1 MSEIAGIVLAAGLG
15 KRMMSRRP
23 KSLHRVCGKELVRY
37 PVDLLRQCGIKQVFV
52 VVSPAN
58 RDALRAALGDGVEYV
73 VQPQPRG
80 TGDAVACCA
89 EAVGALAK
97 HVVVIGGDTPLVREE
112 SLLRLLNGRE
122 GRRMGFLTGRDPS
135 LEDLGRVTRRD
146 GMVTGIVEAAQLNAE
161 VFDGSAGL
169 NAEVSGGS
177 AELNAGVYCLEA
189 AWLWDSIRKL
199 SPAPSGEYYLT
210 DLAGI
215 AATEGSKE
223 GSNVASA
230 PVTDPSELLGVND
243 RIQLAR
249 AEAVQLQRLRVHWM
263 TRGVTMTDPASV
275 FVDFDAA
282 IGMDTVILPNT
293 MVLGRSNIGEGC
305 EVGPGS
311 VVRDSSIGD
320 GCRVTSS
327 VVEESVMEAGSD
339 VGPYSHLRP
348 GAYLE
353 SGVHIG
359 NFVEIKESRLSEGT
373 LMGHFGYVGDATIGA
388 KVNVGAGTV
397 TCNFDGRDKHRTV
410 IEDGAFIGCDT
421 MLIAPVTVGS
431 QAVTGAGAVITKD
444 VPPARLAVGVPA
456 KIREK
461 TK

>member
-1 MSEIAGIVLAAGLG
+1 MDEIAGIVLAAGLG
-15 KRMMSRRP
+15 KRMMSRLP

-58 RDALRAALGDGVEYV
+58 RDALRAALGDAVEYV
-73 VQPQPRG
+73 VQPEPRG
-80 TGDAVACCA
+80 TGDAVACCM

-97 HVVVIGGDTPLVREE
+97 HVVVTGGDTPLVREE

-146 GMVTGIVEAAQLNAE
+146 GTVTGIVEAAE
-161 VFDGSAGL
+161 
-169 NAEVSGGS
+169 AEVSDGA

-215 AATEGSKE
+215 AARE

-249 AEAVQLQRLRVHWM
+249 AEAVQLQRVRKHWM
-263 TRGVTMTDPASV
+263 MRGVTMTDPASV

-305 EVGPGS
+305 ELGPGS

-339 VGPYSHLRP
+339 IGPYSHLRP

-359 NFVEIKESRLSEGT
+359 NFVEIKESRLSAGT

-456 KIREK
+456 KIKEK

>member
-1 MSEIAGIVLAAGLG
+1 MDEIAGIVLAAGLG
-15 KRMMSRRP
+15 KRMMSRLT

-58 RDALRAALGDGVEYV
+58 RDALRAALGDAVEYV
-73 VQPQPRG
+73 VQPEPRG
-80 TGDAVACCA
+80 TGDAVACCM

-97 HVVVIGGDTPLVREE
+97 HVVVTGGDTPLVREE

-146 GMVTGIVEAAQLNAE
+146 GMVTGIVEAAE
-161 VFDGSAGL
+161 
-169 NAEVSGGS
+169 AEVSDGA

-215 AATEGSKE
+215 AARE
-223 GSNVASA
+223 GSNVASV

-249 AEAVQLQRLRVHWM
+249 AEAVQLQRVRKHWM
-263 TRGVTMTDPASV
+263 MRGVTMTDPASV

-305 EVGPGS
+305 ELGPGS

-339 VGPYSHLRP
+339 IGPYSHLRP

-359 NFVEIKESRLSEGT
+359 NFVEIKESRLSAGT

-456 KIREK
+456 KIKEK

>member
-1 MSEIAGIVLAAGLG
+1 MDEITGIVLAAGLG
-15 KRMMSRRP
+15 KRMMSRLP

-58 RDALRAALGDGVEYV
+58 RDALRAALGDAVEYV
-73 VQPQPRG
+73 VQREPRG
-80 TGDAVACCA
+80 TGDAVACCM

-97 HVVVIGGDTPLVREE
+97 YVVVTGGDTPLVREE

-146 GMVTGIVEAAQLNAE
+146 GTVTGIVEAAE
-161 VFDGSAGL
+161 
-169 NAEVSGGS
+169 AEVSGGS

-189 AWLWDSIRKL
+189 AWLWESVRKL
-199 SPAPSGEYYLT
+199 SPAPSGEYYLP

-215 AATEGSKE
+215 AAKE
-223 GSNVASA
+223 GSNAASA

-249 AEAVQLQRLRVHWM
+249 AEAVQLQRVRQHWM
-263 TRGVTMTDPASV
+263 MRGVTMTDPASV
-275 FVDFDAA
+275 FIDFDATV
-282 IGMDTVILPNT
+282 GMDTVIRPNT

-305 EVGPGS
+305 ELGPGS

-320 GCRVTSS
+320 GCRVTNS

-339 VGPYSHLRP
+339 IGPYSHLRP

-359 NFVEIKESRLSEGT
+359 NFVEIKESRLAAGT
-373 LMGHFGYVGDATIGA
+373 LMGHFGYVGDATIGT

-456 KIREK
+456 KIKEK

>member
-1 MSEIAGIVLAAGLG
+1 MDEIAGIVLAAGLG
-15 KRMMSRRP
+15 KRMMSRLT

-58 RDALRAALGDGVEYV
+58 RDALRAALGDAVEYV
-73 VQPQPRG
+73 VQPEPRG
-80 TGDAVACCA
+80 TGDAVACCM

-97 HVVVIGGDTPLVREE
+97 HVVVTGGDTPLVREE

-146 GMVTGIVEAAQLNAE
+146 GTVTGIVAAAE
-161 VFDGSAGL
+161 T
-169 NAEVSGGS
+169 EVSDGA

-215 AATEGSKE
+215 AARE

-249 AEAVQLQRLRVHWM
+249 AEAVQLQRVRQHWM
-263 TRGVTMTDPASV
+263 MRGVTMTDPASV
-275 FVDFDAA
+275 FIDFDAA

-305 EVGPGS
+305 ELGPGS

-339 VGPYSHLRP
+339 IGPYSHLRP
-348 GAYLE
+348 GAYPRVRRSHRQLRRNQGKQVV
-353 SGVHIG
+353 SGDVDG
-359 NFVEIKESRLSEGT
+359 PLRLRGRRHHRRQSERGGRY
-373 LMGHFGYVGDATIGA
+373 GH
-388 KVNVGAGTV
+388 
-397 TCNFDGRDKHRTV
+397 
-410 IEDGAFIGCDT
+410 
-421 MLIAPVTVGS
+421 L
-431 QAVTGAGAVITKD
+431 
-444 VPPARLAVGVPA
+444 
-456 KIREK
+456 
-461 TK
+461 

>member
-1 MSEIAGIVLAAGLG
+1 MDEIAGIVLAAGLG
-15 KRMMSRRP
+15 KRMMSRLP

-58 RDALRAALGDGVEYV
+58 RDALRAALGDAVEYV
-73 VQPQPRG
+73 VQPEPRG
-80 TGDAVACCA
+80 TGDAVACCM

-97 HVVVIGGDTPLVREE
+97 HVVVTGGDTPLVREE

-146 GMVTGIVEAAQLNAE
+146 GTVTGIVEAAE
-161 VFDGSAGL
+161 
-169 NAEVSGGS
+169 AEVSDGA

-215 AATEGSKE
+215 AARE

-249 AEAVQLQRLRVHWM
+249 AEAVQLQRVRKHWM
-263 TRGVTMTDPASV
+263 MRGVTMTDPASV
-275 FVDFDAA
+275 FIDFDAA

-305 EVGPGS
+305 ELGPGS

-339 VGPYSHLRP
+339 IGPYSHLRP

-359 NFVEIKESRLSEGT
+359 NFVEIKESRLSAGT

-456 KIREK
+456 KIKEK

>member
-1 MSEIAGIVLAAGLG
+1 MDEIAGIVLAAGLG
-15 KRMMSRRP
+15 KRMMSRLP

-58 RDALRAALGDGVEYV
+58 RDALRAALGDAVEYV
-73 VQPQPRG
+73 VQPEPRG
-80 TGDAVACCA
+80 TGDAVACCM

-97 HVVVIGGDTPLVREE
+97 HVVVTGGDTPLVREE

-146 GMVTGIVEAAQLNAE
+146 GTVTGIVEAAE
-161 VFDGSAGL
+161 
-169 NAEVSGGS
+169 AEVSDGA

-215 AATEGSKE
+215 AARE

-249 AEAVQLQRLRVHWM
+249 AEAVQLQRVRKHWM
-263 TRGVTMTDPASV
+263 MRGVTMTDPASV
-275 FVDFDAA
+275 FIDFDAA
-282 IGMDTVILPNT
+282 IGMDTVIRPNT

-305 EVGPGS
+305 ELGPGS

-320 GCRVTSS
+320 GCRVTNS

-339 VGPYSHLRP
+339 IGPYSHLRP

-359 NFVEIKESRLSEGT
+359 NFVEIKESRLSAGT

-456 KIREK
+456 KIKEK

>member
-1 MSEIAGIVLAAGLG
+1 MDEIAGIVLAAGLG
-15 KRMMSRRP
+15 KRMMSRLP

-58 RDALRAALGDGVEYV
+58 RDALRAALGDAVEYV
-73 VQPQPRG
+73 VQPEPRG
-80 TGDAVACCA
+80 TGDAVACCM

-97 HVVVIGGDTPLVREE
+97 HVVVTGGDTPLVREE

-146 GMVTGIVEAAQLNAE
+146 GMVTGIVEAAE
-161 VFDGSAGL
+161 
-169 NAEVSGGS
+169 AEVSDGA

-210 DLAGI
+210 DVAGI
-215 AATEGSKE
+215 AARE

-249 AEAVQLQRLRVHWM
+249 AEAVQLQRVRKHWM
-263 TRGVTMTDPASV
+263 MRGVTMTDPASV

-305 EVGPGS
+305 ELGPGS

-339 VGPYSHLRP
+339 IGPYSHLRP

-359 NFVEIKESRLSEGT
+359 NFVEIKESRLSAGT

>member
-1 MSEIAGIVLAAGLG
+1 MDEIAGIVLAAGLG
-15 KRMMSRRP
+15 KRMMSRLP

-58 RDALRAALGDGVEYV
+58 RDALRAALGDAVEYV
-73 VQPQPRG
+73 VQSEPRG
-80 TGDAVACCA
+80 TGDAVACCM

-97 HVVVIGGDTPLVREE
+97 HVVVTGGDTPLVREE

-146 GMVTGIVEAAQLNAE
+146 GMVTGIVEAAE
-161 VFDGSAGL
+161 
-169 NAEVSGGS
+169 AEVSDGA

-189 AWLWDSIRKL
+189 AWLRDSIRKL
-199 SPAPSGEYYLT
+199 SAAPSGEYYLT

-215 AATEGSKE
+215 AARE

-249 AEAVQLQRLRVHWM
+249 AEAVQLQRVRQHWM
-263 TRGVTMTDPASV
+263 MRGVTMTDPASV
-275 FVDFDAA
+275 FVDFDAT
-282 IGMDTVILPNT
+282 IGMDTVIRPNT
-293 MVLGRSNIGEGC
+293 MVLGRSNIGESC
-305 EVGPGS
+305 ELGPGS

-339 VGPYSHLRP
+339 IGPYSHLRP

-359 NFVEIKESRLSEGT
+359 NFVEIKESRLAAGT

>member
-1 MSEIAGIVLAAGLG
+1 MDEIAGIVLAAGLG
-15 KRMMSRRP
+15 KRMMSRLP

-58 RDALRAALGDGVEYV
+58 RDALRAALGDAVEYV
-73 VQPQPRG
+73 VQPEPRG

-97 HVVVIGGDTPLVREE
+97 HVVVTGGDTPLVREE

-146 GMVTGIVEAAQLNAE
+146 GMVTGIVEAAVN
-161 VFDGSAGL
+161 DGS
-169 NAEVSGGS
+169 AEVSGWS

-215 AATEGSKE
+215 AAKE

-263 TRGVTMTDPASV
+263 MRGVTMTDPASV
-275 FVDFDAA
+275 FVDFDAT
-282 IGMDTVILPNT
+282 IGMDTVIRPNT

-339 VGPYSHLRP
+339 IGPYSHLRP

-359 NFVEIKESRLSEGT
+359 NFVEIKESRLSAGT

-456 KIREK
+456 KIRDK

>member
-1 MSEIAGIVLAAGLG
+1 MDEIAGIVLAAGLG
-15 KRMMSRRP
+15 KRMMSRLP

-58 RDALRAALGDGVEYV
+58 RDALRAALGDAVEYV
-73 VQPQPRG
+73 VQPEPRG
-80 TGDAVACCA
+80 TGDAVACCM

-97 HVVVIGGDTPLVREE
+97 HVVVTGGDTPLVREE
-112 SLLRLLNGRE
+112 SLLRLLNGRD

-146 GMVTGIVEAAQLNAE
+146 GMVTGIVEAAE
-161 VFDGSAGL
+161 
-169 NAEVSGGS
+169 AEVSDGA

-215 AATEGSKE
+215 AARE

-249 AEAVQLQRLRVHWM
+249 AEAVQLQRVRKHWM
-263 TRGVTMTDPASV
+263 MRGVTMTDPASV
-275 FVDFDAA
+275 FIDFDAA

-293 MVLGRSNIGEGC
+293 MVLGRSNIGEDC

-339 VGPYSHLRP
+339 IGPYSHLRP

-359 NFVEIKESRLSEGT
+359 NFVEIKESRLAAGT

>member
-1 MSEIAGIVLAAGLG
+1 MDEIAGIVLAAGLG
-15 KRMMSRRP
+15 KRMMSRLP

-58 RDALRAALGDGVEYV
+58 RDALRAALGDAVEYV
-73 VQPQPRG
+73 VQPEPRG
-80 TGDAVACCA
+80 TGDAVACCM

-97 HVVVIGGDTPLVREE
+97 HVVVTGGDTPLVREE

-146 GMVTGIVEAAQLNAE
+146 GTVTGIVEAAE
-161 VFDGSAGL
+161 
-169 NAEVSGGS
+169 AEVSDGA

-215 AATEGSKE
+215 AARE

-249 AEAVQLQRLRVHWM
+249 AEAVQLQRVRKHWM
-263 TRGVTMTDPASV
+263 MRGVTMTDPASV
-275 FVDFDAA
+275 FIDFDAA
-282 IGMDTVILPNT
+282 IGMDTVIRPNT

-305 EVGPGS
+305 ELGPGS

-339 VGPYSHLRP
+339 IGPYSHLRP

-359 NFVEIKESRLSEGT
+359 NFVEIKESRLSAGT

-456 KIREK
+456 KIKEK

>member
-1 MSEIAGIVLAAGLG
+1 MDEIAGIVLAAGLG
-15 KRMMSRRP
+15 KRMMSRLP

-37 PVDLLRQCGIKQVFV
+37 PVDLLHQCGIKQVFV

-58 RDALRAALGDGVEYV
+58 RDALRAALGDAVEYV
-73 VQPQPRG
+73 VQPEPRG
-80 TGDAVACCA
+80 TGDAVACCM

-97 HVVVIGGDTPLVREE
+97 YVVVTGGDTPLVREE
-112 SLLRLLNGRE
+112 SLLRLLNGRD

-146 GMVTGIVEAAQLNAE
+146 GMVTGIVEAAE
-161 VFDGSAGL
+161 
-169 NAEVSGGS
+169 AEVSDGA

-215 AATEGSKE
+215 AAKE

-249 AEAVQLQRLRVHWM
+249 AEAVQLQRVRKHWM
-263 TRGVTMTDPASV
+263 MRGVTMTDPPSV
-275 FVDFDAA
+275 FIDFDATV
-282 IGMDTVILPNT
+282 GMDTVIRPNT

-305 EVGPGS
+305 ELGPGS

-339 VGPYSHLRP
+339 IGPYSHLRP

-359 NFVEIKESRLSEGT
+359 NFVEIKDSRLSAGT

>member
-1 MSEIAGIVLAAGLG
+1 MDEIAGIVLAAGLG
-15 KRMMSRRP
+15 KRMMSRLT

-58 RDALRAALGDGVEYV
+58 RDALRAALGDAVEYV
-73 VQPQPRG
+73 VQPEPRG
-80 TGDAVACCA
+80 TGDAVACCM

-97 HVVVIGGDTPLVREE
+97 HVVVTGGDTPLVREE

-146 GMVTGIVEAAQLNAE
+146 GMVTGIVEAAE
-161 VFDGSAGL
+161 
-169 NAEVSGGS
+169 AEVSDGA
-177 AELNAGVYCLEA
+177 AELNAGIYCLEA

-215 AATEGSKE
+215 AARE

-249 AEAVQLQRLRVHWM
+249 AEAVQLQRVRQHWM
-263 TRGVTMTDPASV
+263 MRGVTMTDPASV
-275 FVDFDAA
+275 FIDFDAA

-293 MVLGRSNIGEGC
+293 MVLGRSNIGEDC

-339 VGPYSHLRP
+339 IGPYSHLRP

-359 NFVEIKESRLSEGT
+359 NFVEIKESRLSAGT

-456 KIREK
+456 KIKAK

>member
-1 MSEIAGIVLAAGLG
+1 MDEIAGIVLAAGLG
-15 KRMMSRRP
+15 KRMMSRLP

-58 RDALRAALGDGVEYV
+58 RDALHAALGDAVEYV
-73 VQPQPRG
+73 VQPEARG
-80 TGDAVACCA
+80 TGDAVACCM

-97 HVVVIGGDTPLVREE
+97 HVVVTGGDTPLVREE

-146 GMVTGIVEAAQLNAE
+146 GMVTGIVEAAE
-161 VFDGSAGL
+161 
-169 NAEVSGGS
+169 AEVSDGA

-215 AATEGSKE
+215 AARE

-249 AEAVQLQRLRVHWM
+249 AEAVQLQRVRKHWM
-263 TRGVTMTDPASV
+263 MRGVTMTDPASV
-275 FVDFDAA
+275 FVDFDAT

-293 MVLGRSNIGEGC
+293 MVLGRSNIGEDC

-339 VGPYSHLRP
+339 IGPYSHLRP

-359 NFVEIKESRLSEGT
+359 NFVEIKESRLAAGT

>member
-1 MSEIAGIVLAAGLG
+1 MDEIAGIVLAAGLG
-15 KRMMSRRP
+15 KRMMSRLP

-58 RDALRAALGDGVEYV
+58 RDALRAALGDAVEYV
-73 VQPQPRG
+73 VQPEARG

-89 EAVGALAK
+89 EAVEALAE
-97 HVVVIGGDTPLVREE
+97 HVVVTGGDMPLVREE

-146 GMVTGIVEAAQLNAE
+146 GMVTGIVEAAE
-161 VFDGSAGL
+161 
-169 NAEVSGGS
+169 AEVSDGA

-215 AATEGSKE
+215 AARE

-249 AEAVQLQRLRVHWM
+249 AEAVQLQRVRQHWM
-263 TRGVTMTDPASV
+263 MRGVTMTDPASV
-275 FVDFDAA
+275 FIDFDAA

-293 MVLGRSNIGEGC
+293 MVLGRSNIGEDC

-339 VGPYSHLRP
+339 IGPYSHLRP

-359 NFVEIKESRLSEGT
+359 NFVEIKESRLSAGT

-410 IEDGAFIGCDT
+410 IEDGAFIGSDT

-456 KIREK
+456 KIKEK

>member
-1 MSEIAGIVLAAGLG
+1 
-15 KRMMSRRP
+15 MM
-23 KSLHRVCGKELVRY
+23 
-37 PVDLLRQCGIKQVFV
+37 
-52 VVSPAN
+52 
-58 RDALRAALGDGVEYV
+58 
-73 VQPQPRG
+73 
-80 TGDAVACCA
+80 
-89 EAVGALAK
+89 
-97 HVVVIGGDTPLVREE
+97 
-112 SLLRLLNGRE
+112 
-122 GRRMGFLTGRDPS
+122 
-135 LEDLGRVTRRD
+135 
-146 GMVTGIVEAAQLNAE
+146 
-161 VFDGSAGL
+161 
-169 NAEVSGGS
+169 
-177 AELNAGVYCLEA
+177 
-189 AWLWDSIRKL
+189 
-199 SPAPSGEYYLT
+199 
-210 DLAGI
+210 
-215 AATEGSKE
+215 
-223 GSNVASA
+223 
-230 PVTDPSELLGVND
+230 
-243 RIQLAR
+243 
-249 AEAVQLQRLRVHWM
+249 
-263 TRGVTMTDPASV
+263 RGVTMTDPASV
-275 FVDFDAA
+275 FIDFDAA

-293 MVLGRSNIGEGC
+293 MVLGRSNIGEDC

-339 VGPYSHLRP
+339 IGPYSHLRP

-359 NFVEIKESRLSEGT
+359 NFVEIKESRLAAGT

>member
-1 MSEIAGIVLAAGLG
+1 MDEIAGIVLAAGLG
-15 KRMMSRRP
+15 KRMMSRLP

-58 RDALRAALGDGVEYV
+58 RDALRAALGDAVEYV
-73 VQPQPRG
+73 VQPEPRG
-80 TGDAVACCA
+80 TGDAVACCM

-97 HVVVIGGDTPLVREE
+97 HVVVTGGDTPLVREE
-112 SLLRLLNGRE
+112 SLLRLLNGRD

-146 GMVTGIVEAAQLNAE
+146 GMVTGIVEAAE
-161 VFDGSAGL
+161 
-169 NAEVSGGS
+169 AEVSDGA

-215 AATEGSKE
+215 AARE

-249 AEAVQLQRLRVHWM
+249 AEAVQLQRVRKHWM
-263 TRGVTMTDPASV
+263 MRGVTMTDPASV
-275 FVDFDAA
+275 FIDFDAA
-282 IGMDTVILPNT
+282 VGMDTVILPNT

-339 VGPYSHLRP
+339 IGPYSHLRP

-359 NFVEIKESRLSEGT
+359 NFVEIKESRLSAGT

>member
-1 MSEIAGIVLAAGLG
+1 MDEIAGIVLAAGLG
-15 KRMMSRRP
+15 KRMMSRLP

-58 RDALRAALGDGVEYV
+58 RDALRAALGDAVEYV
-73 VQPQPRG
+73 VQPEARG

-97 HVVVIGGDTPLVREE
+97 YVVVTGGDTPLVREE

-146 GMVTGIVEAAQLNAE
+146 GMVTGIVEAAE
-161 VFDGSAGL
+161 
-169 NAEVSGGS
+169 AEVSDGA

-215 AATEGSKE
+215 AAEE
-223 GSNVASA
+223 DSNAASA
-230 PVTDPSELLGVND
+230 LVTDPSELLGVND

-249 AEAVQLQRLRVHWM
+249 AEAVQLQRVRKHWM
-263 TRGVTMTDPASV
+263 MRGVTMTDPASV
-275 FVDFDAA
+275 FIDFDAA

-305 EVGPGS
+305 ELGPGS

-339 VGPYSHLRP
+339 IGPYSHLRP

-359 NFVEIKESRLSEGT
+359 NFVEIKESRLAAGT